1 MPKLSK
7 FRVVNLIYNDTRHIY
22 DETFDFNE
30 GDNAMML
37 LANGGGKT
45 VLTQMMLQTVIPKTD
60 LKTRKFSD
68 YFKNNHRPTVLMSEW
83 KLDSQ
88 GGTLLT
94 GLVVKNRIR
103 KKRGGE
109 EDRETLD
116 IHAFTIQYHYH
127 ETWNI
132 DNIPVINRDDGGRKT
147 MRRYDDL
154 IQDLSKHQ
162 NKHGEF
168 VSLFKWSDSSEAK
181 RQYRNK
187 LAEYGIVQQEWTDNI
202 LKINKEE
209 AGLKSFFEDAKSSH
223 ALLRKKILP
232 VIENKLEKNN
242 MDNVELQTLVKNYAS
257 EFVKNDKIINDEKT
271 YNGFLNDSIEYE
283 NSVENL
289 DRINEELENAYGDI
303 GRIYWGLRSLSIEM
317 KKASDTAEA
326 CILLNEEE
334 IRNIGFEKECYKY
347 YSDIDGI
354 KEIEKEC
361 SLLIE
366 ELEKFKKECDGADN
380 DMKCQKAAELYD
392 LINEDKSKIDREQA
406 RLKQRMADEDEE
418 QFELIARILQEKYN
432 QLKKES
438 EKICNNLRIEKEELI
453 IQKKEN
459 SNDIERLALEID
471 SIRSDQTEKNLLIK
485 QFDDKVKELNER
497 NRDFQW
503 NKNPLIDDYEPSLLR
518 NYNNN
523 LEGRKNDIFERNS
536 SLESESGN
544 AEEKIKSLDRE
555 NKEKEIEKSSL
566 TQQLKQAETRLH
578 DYKKEYASVFEEV
591 RVYGFDEER
600 FHDNELLAQELN
612 LIVSEKETELKHL
625 TLEKSM
631 VMEASESLKAGRLYS
646 LPEEFVD
653 FLDRESI
660 GFQYGYKWLLD
671 YEGEKLPRTLHTE
684 YLKILP
690 YSLIVEEND
699 LIRFREAAKNYNIER
714 VIPMVSY
721 QFIAGIIDNEDS
733 DIERDGLLLHTSFDE
748 KLLETDYVKNK
759 VDSYEDRLINI
770 DTNSEVIK
778 KSLEVVRGV
787 IFGYKNFVSRYD
799 SDSFDKLTHSVQGLK
814 EVIERLESETK
825 ANSEAIEKIND
836 SLKEM
841 ASATKEIEKKLKHL
855 EKTIELYLDIEKEYK
870 NYTANR
876 EERAR
881 IRKTLKENKSKLDGL
896 KKSLDKLAEGINDLD
911 RKLVD
916 GRFGIENIENKKTA
930 LGLSESEKW
939 KSETLERHELFME
952 SIDQLEGRYGEHE
965 KKSGDIEDIKKLIGT
980 YSEYMKKNEVELKSL
995 RLVEEDYIDISYDLE
1010 RLVILDAEVKILR
1023 QKIADQD
1030 KSISSKE
1037 GIIHDRQKK
1046 CNELKEAILE
1056 RYRREEIFPREKLI
1070 DVDFKK
1076 RISEKKAEIDEFK
1089 KSGKEYLN
1097 IKMKSDNSMLRL
1109 KDVAGDS
1116 LKDIQPNEYGIGTS
1130 DADID
1135 RICGDIVKKTN
1146 GIKSNR
1152 RDIVDKIRILYD
1164 RLCGDYSSNELLGN
1178 MFRNLLNGD
1187 NIYRYDFVKRV
1198 LSQTRE
1204 SIDRTLKKYEADLKT
1219 MKDKASALYKFALTR
1234 VSDVYDELDDI
1245 DRHSYIEIDDKR
1257 HKMMNIKLPKKENLD
1272 TSHVENHLK
1281 EVIRRTKSKIEN
1293 DDVSDLDKYLDSHL
1307 KLEQIF
1313 DQYVPLKNIR
1323 INISKIEQNNISR
1336 ISWEDVSKTSG
1347 GEVFVSVFVLFIS
1360 LMSYTRGFQ
1369 IGKKQQ
1375 GKVIVMDNPFG
1386 PVSSGHLLEPLF
1398 KIAKTYNT
1406 QLICFTHINTS
1417 AITNQFELIYSLRVI
1432 REAGSSREHLEA
1444 KIAKDEKQA
1453 VEIIES
1459 SLFEIGDGDQL
1470 GFV

>member
-45 VLTQMMLQTVIPKTD
+45 VLTQMMLQPVIPKTD
-60 LKTRKFSD
+60 LKTRKFAD

-83 KLDSQ
+83 KLDSE

-132 DNIPVINRDDGGRKT
+132 DNIPIINRDDSGRKT

-154 IQDLSKHQ
+154 VQDLGKHH
-162 NKHGEF
+162 NKYGEF

-181 RQYRNK
+181 RQYRKK

-232 VIENKLEKNN
+232 VIENKLEENN
-242 MDNVELQTLVKNYAS
+242 LDNVDLQTLVKNHAR
-257 EFVKNDKIINDEKT
+257 ELVKNDKIIKDEKT
-271 YNGFLNDSIEYE
+271 YMGFLNDSMEYE
-283 NSVENL
+283 SSVEKL
-289 DRINEELENAYGDI
+289 ASINKELENAYGDI
-303 GRIYWGLRSLSIEM
+303 GRIYWGFRNLSVEM
-317 KKASDTAEA
+317 KKAADTADE

-334 IRNIGFEKECYKY
+334 IRNIGFQKECYGY
-347 YSDIDGI
+347 YSDMDEI
-354 KEIEKEC
+354 KKIEKEC
-361 SLLIE
+361 NLLLE
-366 ELEKFKKECDGADN
+366 DLEKLKKEWDSGDY
-380 DMKCQKAAELYD
+380 DMKCQKAAKLYD
-392 LINEDKSKIDREQA
+392 SIKEDKSKIDREQA
-406 RLKQRMADEDEE
+406 RLAQRMTDEDED
-418 QFELIARILQEKYN
+418 QFELIARILQEKYSR
-432 QLKKES
+432 LKSQGKERLS
-438 EKICNNLRIEKEELI
+438 NLETEKEGLE
-453 IQKKEN
+453 IQKKET
-459 SNDIERLALEID
+459 SKDIEKALVETDNIK
-471 SIRSDQTEKNLLIK
+471 SQETEKNVLIK
-485 QFDDKVKELNER
+485 QFDEKVMDLNEV
-497 NRDFQW
+497 NRDFNW
-503 NKNPLIDDYEPSLLR
+503 KKNPLTDDYEPSLLR
-518 NYNNN
+518 NYNED
-523 LEGRKNDIFERNS
+523 LGGRKNDLIDRKK
-536 SLESESGN
+536 SLEAESSTLV
-544 AEEKIKSLDRE
+544 EKIKSLERE
-555 NKEKEIEKSSL
+555 NNEKKIEKSSL
-566 TQQLKQAETRLH
+566 DQQLKQAERSL
-578 DYKKEYASVFEEV
+578 KEYQEAYGSVFDQV

-600 FHDNELLAQELN
+600 FHDKELVVQELN
-612 LIVSEKETELKHL
+612 LIVSEKETELSHL

-631 VMEASESLKAGRLYS
+631 VMEAGESLKAGRLYS
-646 LPEEFVD
+646 LPEELVD

-671 YEGEKLPRTLHTE
+671 YEGEKLPKSLHTE

-699 LIRFREAAKNYNIER
+699 LIRFRQAAKNYNIER

-721 QFIAGIIDNEDS
+721 QFIAGIIEN
-733 DIERDGLLLHTSFDE
+733 RDADMDREGLLLHTSFDE
-748 KLLETDYVKNK
+748 KLLQSDYVKSK
-759 VDSYEDRLINI
+759 VDSYEKRLMDI
-770 DTNSEVIK
+770 DESSQVIK
-778 KSLEVVRGV
+778 KSLEVLRNVMFR
-787 IFGYKNFVSRYD
+787 YETFVSRYD
-799 SDSFDKLTHSVQGLK
+799 SGSLDKLTHSVQGLS
-814 EVIERLESETK
+814 EEIEKLESDSK
-825 ANSEAIEKIND
+825 AKGQVMEKIND
-836 SLKEM
+836 SVKEM
-841 ASATKEIEKKLKHL
+841 ASEMEIIDKKLKTL
-855 EKTIELYLDIEKEYK
+855 EKTIIAYLDIEKEYK
-870 NYTANR
+870 IYTDNR
-876 EERAR
+876 EERGR
-881 IRKTLKENKSKLDGL
+881 IRKRLKENKRRMDDLNRLLEKLEERIHG
-896 KKSLDKLAEGINDLD
+896 LD
-911 RKLVD
+911 RKLTYEKS
-916 GRFGIENIENKKTA
+916 GIESIENKMTA
-930 LGLSESEKW
+930 LLVSETGKLNSQ
-939 KSETLERHELFME
+939 TLERQELFLE
-952 SIDQLEGRYGEHE
+952 SIDQLEGRYEEHE

-980 YSEYMKKNEVELKSL
+980 YWEYLKKNELELKGL
-995 RLVEEDYIDISYDLE
+995 GLFEEDYIDISYDIDRLE
-1010 RLVILDAEVKILR
+1010 TLDAELKILR
-1023 QKIADQD
+1023 QKITNQD
-1030 KSISSKE
+1030 KTISSKE
-1037 GIIHDRQKK
+1037 AIIHDRQKK
-1046 CNELKEAILE
+1046 CKQSREDLLE
-1056 RYRREEIFPREKLI
+1056 KYRRDEIFPREKLI

-1076 RISEKKAEIDEFK
+1076 RIREKKAEIVEFK
-1089 KSGKEYLN
+1089 KSGKECLN

-1109 KDVAGDS
+1109 KDVAGEN
-1116 LKDIQPNEYGIGTS
+1116 LKDVEANEYGPATS
-1130 DADID
+1130 EEDID
-1135 RICGDIVKKTN
+1135 SICGNIVKRTS
-1146 GIKSNR
+1146 GIKSDK
-1152 RDIVDKIRILYD
+1152 RDIKDKIRISYD
-1164 RLCGDYSSNELLGN
+1164 RLYGDYSSNELLGN

-1187 NIYRYDFVKRV
+1187 NIYRHDFIERV

-1272 TSHVENHLK
+1272 TSHVENHLR
-1281 EVIRRTKSKIEN
+1281 EVIRRAKSKIEN
-1293 DDVSDLDKYLDSHL
+1293 DDISDLDKYLDSHL

-1369 IGKKQQ
+1369 TGKKQQ

-1444 KIAKDEKQA
+1444 KIAKDENQA
-1453 VEIIES
+1453 VEMIES

-1470 GFV
+1470 GFL